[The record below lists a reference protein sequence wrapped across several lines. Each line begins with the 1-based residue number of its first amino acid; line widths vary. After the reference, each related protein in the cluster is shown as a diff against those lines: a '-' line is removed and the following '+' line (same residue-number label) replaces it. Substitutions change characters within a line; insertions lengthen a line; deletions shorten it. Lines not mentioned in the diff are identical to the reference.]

1 MENKIFD
8 EAPLVKLDKPE
19 FTVDK
24 ITRSCERSI
33 SVNYRTYKVGTVLSA
48 TITDGSSDMNKVE
61 AIGKQLYAQA
71 ESLTLDEI
79 NKIREVLN
87 RGN

>member
-1 MENKIFD
+1 MGNVILD
-8 EAPLVKLDKPE
+8 EKPIVKLDKPE

-24 ITRSCERSI
+24 ITRSCDRSI
-33 SVNYRTYKVGTVLSA
+33 SINFQTYKVGTVLTA

-61 AIGKQLYAQA
+61 SIGKQLYAQA

-79 NKIREVLN
+79 NRIREVLS